1 MAYIE
6 VFNTGST
13 VSEPEQMADELP
25 EAIEDHTAQ
34 LGAFQVS
41 LGALSEETQPG
52 TWVSLLAIH
61 TSQNTR
67 RKSSS

>member
-6 VFNTGST
+6 VFITGST
-13 VSEPEQMADELP
+13 VSEPEQLADELP

-34 LGAFQVS
+34 LGAFLVC
-41 LGALSEETQPG
+41 LGAISEETQPG

-61 TSQNTR
+61 TNR
-67 RKSSS
+67 NY